1 MLPNRESGNWLPQV
15 ESCPVRAKPCGNPLD
30 ADQAMRAGQI
40 QAAGRGDLLSNQSSE
55 QALKNARSIAN
66 KCGVPSGQ
74 CPLEKHF
81 SCDRMS
87 ALDVLRTSVQ

>member
-40 QAAGRGDLLSNQSSE
+40 QAAGRGDYFPISLRSKLLKMRVVSPISVASRAANVL
-55 QALKNARSIAN
+55 LKNTLAVT
-66 KCGVPSGQ
+66 G
-74 CPLEKHF
+74 
-81 SCDRMS
+81 
-87 ALDVLRTSVQ
+87 